1 MKKIFKF
8 LAFTFTLLFVLPFIP
23 FTGIKNLS
31 VSNAESTQD
40 IENYVSQILDFN
52 NFKNKVDAILNDYI
66 KFDERIA
73 GSDGEKLAADYI
85 VDFMKSQTNLVPKRT
100 TVVKNGIQ
108 NFEFLSEMTGVYESS
123 QNIIFDYNVEGES
136 KTIILGC
143 SYDAY
148 AYVYNE
154 ETFNYEYKG
163 VEGVNNSAGSVALLL
178 AIASE
183 IQNLNLN
190 YNVEIVFFGAG
201 DFDNAGSSFFVQ
213 GISKDEAKNI
223 LCMIN
228 FDNIAL
234 GENSYFYINETS
246 NKFSDFV
253 NKTVKNNEINIKEV
267 DTTHLNKT
275 LLAKPNEL
283 GIKYKHIAMSSDN
296 YNFMKSNILSINF
309 FAGNYS
315 NGIVMGRSEYADAD
329 VITYTLDDNLNY
341 IIENYEENAIEKN
354 LYSVYLTINNIL
366 TDSDFISV
374 LKASQ
379 NSNNLFYSFFGNEK
393 LVIFLTVIAF
403 VIMIV
408 VAMLIHFNLT
418 KKSYYANLEIGFL
431 SSVIKI
437 SEHISDGE
445 SNEDVA
451 KVVSQ
456 VIAQDIK
463 KNKTIKR
470 KRKKD

>member
-1 MKKIFKF
+1 
-8 LAFTFTLLFVLPFIP
+8 
-23 FTGIKNLS
+23 
-31 VSNAESTQD
+31 
-40 IENYVSQILDFN
+40 
-52 NFKNKVDAILNDYI
+52 
-66 KFDERIA
+66 
-73 GSDGEKLAADYI
+73 
-85 VDFMKSQTNLVPKRT
+85 
-100 TVVKNGIQ
+100 
-108 NFEFLSEMTGVYESS
+108 
-123 QNIIFDYNVEGES
+123 
-136 KTIILGC
+136 
-143 SYDAY
+143 
-148 AYVYNE
+148 
-154 ETFNYEYKG
+154 
-163 VEGVNNSAGSVALLL
+163 
-178 AIASE
+178 
-183 IQNLNLN
+183 
-190 YNVEIVFFGAG
+190 
-201 DFDNAGSSFFVQ
+201 
-213 GISKDEAKNI
+213 
-223 LCMIN
+223 
-228 FDNIAL
+228 
-234 GENSYFYINETS
+234 
-246 NKFSDFV
+246 
-253 NKTVKNNEINIKEV
+253 
-267 DTTHLNKT
+267 
-275 LLAKPNEL
+275 
-283 GIKYKHIAMSSDN
+283 
-296 YNFMKSNILSINF
+296 
-309 FAGNYS
+309 
-315 NGIVMGRSEYADAD
+315 MGRSEYADAD

>member
-8 LAFTFTLLFVLPFIP
+8 LAFAFTLLFVLPFIP
-23 FTGIKNLS
+23 FTGMKNLS

-341 IIENYEENAIEKN
+341 IIEN
-354 LYSVYLTINNIL
+354 
-366 TDSDFISV
+366 FISV